1 MSALAADDAGL
12 AAGLQQ
18 RLAAVIEQRARAYL
32 AKHHHAPALQ
42 LGAVLFDRSRSICA
56 RGPVGAELLE
66 GFRA

>member
-1 MSALAADDAGL
+1 LAERDSALAT
-12 AAGLQQ
+12 GLQQ

-32 AKHHHAPALQ
+32 AKHHDAAPQ

-56 RGPVGAELLE
+56 CGPVGAALLE